1 MLQCWYFYFS
11 VYDDDDDDDN
21 HDEHY
26 PILTHKIPYVGFWAS
41 AVMMIIMMTMM
52 TMMTQG
58 ELTFCAHSSLTFT
71 VPAMRRLLDWQPA
84 VRKRWEDWEDQFVDY
99 FTFEHFPNLNAES
112 KWLQWPKVT
121 LLCSLLLGILPSA
134 VHCPARVK
142 PSTSLLLLAS
152 ISVFLY
158 LFISVLV
165 LLTSSWFIL
174 VHWRSSLFL

>member
-1 MLQCWYFYFS
+1 
-11 VYDDDDDDDN
+11 
-21 HDEHY
+21 
-26 PILTHKIPYVGFWAS
+26 
-41 AVMMIIMMTMM
+41 M

-71 VPAMRRLLDWQPA
+71 VPAMRRLLDWRPT
-84 VRKRWEDWEDQFVDY
+84 VRKREEDREYQFVDY

-142 PSTSLLLLAS
+142 PSTSLLLLES
-152 ISVFLY
+152 ISVFLSFCFSSSY
-158 LFISVLV
+158 FILFHLSSLEVVLV
-165 LLTSSWFIL
+165 LRERCIEKKSEKKTNKC
-174 VHWRSSLFL
+174 